1 MTIKK
6 IITLPDPFLRITAIP
21 VKKIDREIKV
31 LLNDMLETMY
41 NANGIGLAAPQ
52 IKDNRRLIVVDCE
65 FKKGINET
73 NHEIQSNPIKMI
85 NPEIEF
91 LSDLKETK
99 EEGCLSIPGFNGK
112 VNRSQEITVSYLN
125 ENNIK
130 KTLNASG
137 LLAVC
142 IQHEIDHLNGKLFID
157 YLSKLKREYIVKKFY
172 KEHNLKKRLN

>member
-52 IKDNRRLIVVDCE
+52 IKDNRRLIVVDCG

-73 NHEIQSNPIKMI
+73 NQEIQSNPIKMI

-99 EEGCLSIPGFNGK
+99 EE
-112 VNRSQEITVSYLN
+112 
-125 ENNIK
+125 
-130 KTLNASG
+130 
-137 LLAVC
+137 
-142 IQHEIDHLNGKLFID
+142 
-157 YLSKLKREYIVKKFY
+157 
-172 KEHNLKKRLN
+172 LKKINS